1 MYSSFAATLRSR
13 GEALNL
19 YKKRAG
25 GGFKCFLIPRRR
37 MKYGKAM
44 SASNI
49 GRILS
54 GTGLSE
60 VRVMGISK
68 GGKIVLG
75 LSIPSLIREE
85 PGSWVA
91 PCWRYLDIA

>member
-1 MYSSFAATLRSR
+1 MYSSFAATLGSR

-19 YKKRAG
+19 YRKRAG

-49 GRILS
+49 GRILP
-54 GTGLSE
+54 GTGLSA
-60 VRVMGISK
+60 VLVMEAI
-68 GGKIVLG
+68 
-75 LSIPSLIREE
+75 LSFVARSQ
-85 PGSWVA
+85 SW
-91 PCWRYLDIA
+91 PPTK